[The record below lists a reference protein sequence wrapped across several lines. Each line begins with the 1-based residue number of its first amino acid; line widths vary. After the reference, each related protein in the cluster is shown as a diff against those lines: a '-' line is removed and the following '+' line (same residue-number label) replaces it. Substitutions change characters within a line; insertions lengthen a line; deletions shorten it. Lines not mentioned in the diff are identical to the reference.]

1 MAIVFGF
8 RSDVGKVRTNNEDSF
23 IVDEQAGLFIVADG
37 MGGHN
42 SGEVASKMACDII
55 SKNLQMSLK
64 RQTEPDRTQV
74 MFGQTNP
81 DLSDTAN
88 RIVSAIRLSNQVVFE
103 ASQAS
108 PQNNGMG
115 TTVVVLLTLPASY
128 IIAWVGDSR
137 IYLVRHNQLQQLT
150 TDHSLVQEQ
159 INKGLITSEQAEKS
173 EFKNILTRAV
183 GAAAD
188 VEVDA
193 VDLPAF
199 DNDLLIL
206 CSDGLSRMVTDAQI
220 LETVRSYEEPQKI
233 SDALIERA
241 IAAGGKDN
249 VTAVVVG
256 RQTEGL
262 WGKFLKVVGKT
273 N

>member
-8 RSDVGKVRTNNEDSF
+8 KSDIGKVRTNNEDSF
-23 IVDEQAGLFIVADG
+23 IIDEQSGLFIVADG

-42 SGEVASKMACDII
+42 SGEVASRMACDII

-64 RQTEPDRTQV
+64 RQAEPDRTQV

-81 DLSDTAN
+81 ALSDTAN
-88 RIVSAIRLSNQVVFE
+88 RMVSAIRLANQVVFE
-103 ASQAS
+103 ASQSS

-115 TTVVVLLTLPASY
+115 TTVVALLTLPSSY

-173 EFKNILTRAV
+173 EFKNILTRAI
-183 GAAAD
+183 GAAAT

-193 VDLPAF
+193 TEIPAF
-199 DNDLLIL
+199 ADDYLIL
-206 CSDGLSRMVTDAQI
+206 CSDGLSRMVTDEQI
-220 LETVRSYEEPQKI
+220 LETVRAYNDPQKI
-233 SDALIERA
+233 SDTLVERA
-241 IAAGGKDN
+241 NAAGGKDN

-256 RQTEGL
+256 RQTEGI
-262 WGKFLKVVGKT
+262 WGKFLKAVGKA